1 MGVEVIK
8 EENLGER
15 DDTVV
20 GEALFVFVGVY
31 VGEYHAVRDRD
42 LRFALREAVLVD
54 QSAVTAETFHQV
66 VDIPTRLFV
75 RIGAGFFF
83 EAEPDFEGF
92 GIDLTDLVNRPVFHL
107 ENDQA
112 NIRVIEDKI
121 RFRVVDVRRIPD
133 DVSVIRLGDSA

>member
-20 GEALFVFVGVY
+20 GEALFVFVGVD
-31 VGEYHAVRDRD
+31 VGEYHAVGDRD
-42 LRFALREAVLVD
+42 LRFALGEAVLVD

-66 VDIPTRLFV
+66 VDIPTCLFM
-75 RIGAGFFF
+75 RIGAGFFL

-92 GIDLTDLVNRPVFHL
+92 GIDLTDLVNRPVFHF
-107 ENDQA
+107 EDDQTDFR
-112 NIRVIEDKI
+112 IIKYEV